1 MQRICKNPSILVSM
15 THKALEMVAELMA
28 LSARTAPK
36 GKGQDSILIRVVA
49 GEQLQELSREL
60 EKEYLL

>member
-1 MQRICKNPSILVSM
+1 M